1 MTGASGSFHDPARD
15 RLLGPLVAP
24 AGRAVAGLAPPAV
37 LPLLGLGMAA
47 GALWALLAGANLP
60 GGVLVLLAGLLDVAG
75 ATAAER
81 RAGTQERG
89 AGTVGEA
96 GARGG
101 VWGVVDGVADRYA
114 DTLILA
120 GMAAWSHAH
129 EDYPAPLAVGCAAL
143 IGSVVL
149 SYAIARVQASA
160 GRAAPALFAWT
171 GRDVRLVVAA
181 LGAVSGQVYV
191 ALVILLVLTVAP
203 VAWALLRLPR
213 SLKD

>member
-1 MTGASGSFHDPARD
+1 MTGGSASLHDPVRD

-24 AGRAVAGLAPPAV
+24 VGRAVARLTPPAV
-37 LPLLGLGMAA
+37 LPLLGLGAAA
-47 GALWALLAGANLP
+47 GALGALLAGANLA

-75 ATAAER
+75 ATAMSGQAV
-81 RAGTQERG
+81 TQNRG
-89 AGTVGEA
+89 AGAPAEA
-96 GARGG
+96 DTRGG

-120 GMAAWSHAH
+120 GMAAWSHTH
-129 EDYPAPLAVGCAAL
+129 EDYPAPLGLGFAAL

-149 SYAIARVQASA
+149 SYALARVQASA
-160 GRAAPALFAWT
+160 GRAATALFAWA

-181 LGAVSGQVYV
+181 LGAVSGQVYI
-191 ALVILLVLTVAP
+191 ALVILLVLTIAP

-213 SLKD
+213 HLKG